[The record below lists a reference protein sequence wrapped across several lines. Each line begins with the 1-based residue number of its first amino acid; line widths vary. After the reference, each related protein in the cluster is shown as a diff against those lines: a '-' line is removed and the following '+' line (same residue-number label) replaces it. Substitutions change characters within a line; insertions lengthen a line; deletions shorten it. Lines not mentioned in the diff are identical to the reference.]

1 MLPRRSIILPT
12 ILLLVL
18 AVQPMVVTA
27 QQQPAPK
34 LEDVDDLLLDADN
47 IQEPGQQ
54 AAGEQQST
62 ESDNAETPVAGA
74 PVDTEGNGTAGN
86 GVRKDVILVLDNSG
100 SMRQNDPDFLTSKAV
115 TEFISG
121 LDDTTRLAVIIFDQD
136 VTLAVPLT
144 RVTLDNRE
152 ELLTSLDRINYRG
165 LFTDSPAAME
175 RAIYELKNNGREGAQ
190 KLIIFMTDGIVDTGN
205 PQEDLD
211 RSKWLRESLAPDAAD
226 AGIRIF
232 GIAFTEKADFQ
243 LIQSLA
249 QTTRGE
255 YYRVLQAE
263 DLGRVF
269 DKINTIINKPAE
281 AAPAAGSRPTSVT
294 TEEPPPPPK
303 TTPQQPV
310 VIQAPAQQVPPMG
323 KEERIRSIIIFTAAA
338 VMILAVLAILIL
350 LLRRGRGLRSPGEE
364 YVSEA
369 YINDI
374 HGYTSTA
381 SYKLGRK
388 PTMLGRVA
396 GMDNEHL
403 DYIVI
408 PESTIGRRH
417 SLIEYKDFA
426 YWIVDQGSINGTFV
440 NDAPVTSEVRLK
452 HGDKIRLHKYEFEF
466 VMPEMVDAGMTVI
479 SQTVLASQSPEASEA
494 TEMRGTPSSEGE
506 GLDLDFDLTGEDTIN
521 GKLDE
526 GSIEE
531 APDYGS
537 EDETL
542 MPASDGP
549 VSTPAEDSGME
560 EDEEELGS
568 EDATLMP
575 DHDSGESETKTPPH
589 GTAISPDDENEVRD
603 DDQAADDETIMPGDF
618 NMQEEDATIRKDTG
632 SGEQSY
638 EDFFD
643 IGGEEEKDK

>member
-1 MLPRRSIILPT
+1 
-12 ILLLVL
+12 
-18 AVQPMVVTA
+18 MVMA
-27 QQQPAPK
+27 QEQPAPQ
-34 LEDVDDLLLDADN
+34 LESIDDLLLDADDIKDPQQPDN
-47 IQEPGQQ
+47 QTVENQQ
-54 AAGEQQST
+54 AADPGPALT
-62 ESDNAETPVAGA
+62 NTTIESDEAQGEP
-74 PVDTEGNGTAGN
+74 AGN
-86 GVRKDVILVLDNSG
+86 GLQKDVILVLDNSG
-100 SMRQNDPDFLTSKAV
+100 SMRQNDPNFLTSKAV
-115 TEFISG
+115 TEFISS
-121 LDDTTRLAVIIFDQD
+121 LDEATRLSIIIFDQD

-144 RVTLDNRE
+144 RVTLSNRQD
-152 ELLTSLDRINYRG
+152 LLNSLERINYRG

-175 RAIYELKNNGREGAQ
+175 RAIYELKNNGREQAQ

-226 AGIRIF
+226 AGIKIF

-249 QTTRGE
+249 QVTGGE
-255 YYRVLQAE
+255 YYRVLRAE
-263 DLGRVF
+263 ELVRVF
-269 DKINTIINKPAE
+269 DQINTIINQPPK
-281 AAPAAGSRPTSVT
+281 AAPVTGSQPTSTPSTPV
-294 TEEPPPPPK
+294 
-303 TTPQQPV
+303 PQQPV
-310 VIQAPAQQVPPMG
+310 IIQVPSQPVPAMD
-323 KEERIRSIIIFTAAA
+323 KEERIRSIIMFTAAA
-338 VMILAVLAILIL
+338 IMILAVLAILIL
-350 LLRRGRGLRSPGEE
+350 LLRRGRGLRQPGEE

-374 HGYTSTA
+374 HGYTATA

-440 NDAPVTSEVRLK
+440 NDVPVTSEVRLK

-494 TEMRGTPSSEGE
+494 TEIRGNATAGGE
-506 GLDLDFDLTGEDTIN
+506 ALDLDFDLIGD
-521 GKLDE
+521 
-526 GSIEE
+526 
-531 APDYGS
+531 
-537 EDETL
+537 
-542 MPASDGP
+542 
-549 VSTPAEDSGME
+549 STME
-560 EDEEELGS
+560 ENITAEVDEEEPDYSS

-575 DHDSGESETKTPPH
+575 GSDEQPDTGLADDDEEFGAEDATLMPEIESEDSETQTPPY
-589 GTAISPDDENEVRD
+589 GTPIGPGENSEHSQMDEL
-603 DDQAADDETIMPGDF
+603 AGDDETIMPGDF
-618 NMQEEDATIRKDTG
+618 NLPEEDATIRKDVDADDK
-632 SGEQSY
+632 SY
-638 EDFFD
+638 ENFFD
-643 IGGEEEKDK
+643 LGSEDENEK